1 VPVIRTPHQT
11 PKGCCDPA
19 LAVQERLTTVRSTL
33 IGPDGRPLAGREVMA
48 VLRAAPSW
56 LGDGTGRVVETARTR
71 TDRNGEWMLPL
82 LPNRYLE
89 PPTNESGTPVP
100 TSYYEI
106 SEGGLVS
113 TALVPAAGEHTECP
127 QEGQQCVVWLR
138 DILIDGPQP
147 GPVPWRPIANLGDLH
162 NVTPQADTSAQQG
175 QALLYNGRVWE
186 PGPVASR
193 LEALEDVTTPD
204 GGPEPGQALIYQDHA
219 WQPGPVATSLD
230 NLSDVDTTLPPE
242 EGQALVYNGRVWH
255 PGALVGALASMTDV
269 DTPADSLVP
278 GFALIYNGR
287 VWEPGP
293 VASRLEDLGD
303 VNTTTPPEEGQA
315 LIYQDQQ
322 WSPATLRAALA
333 MLTDM
338 HPSIAAAEPG
348 DTLTAIERDPDTGR
362 LLWGVDR
369 QVPHLEVHFGGRAG
383 SMQVQAEVVSPD
395 VTTNDVQIHWEGT
408 PDGPTS
414 TLIAG
419 VDYTAAHTYT
429 QAGTYP
435 VQYRY
440 TDGSAAGAETIT
452 VPLQAR
458 IPRRG

>member
-1 VPVIRTPHQT
+1 MPVIRTPHQT

-127 QEGQQCVVWLR
+127 QEGEQCVVWLR

-147 GPVPWRPIANLGDLH
+147 GPLPWRPIANLGDLH
-162 NVTPQADTSAQQG
+162 NVTPDADTSAQQG

-204 GGPEPGQALIYQDHA
+204 GG
-219 WQPGPVATSLD
+219 
-230 NLSDVDTTLPPE
+230 PE

-293 VASRLEDLGD
+293 VASRLEELGD

-348 DTLTAIERDPDTGR
+348 DTLTAIEHDPDTGR

-395 VTTNDVQIHWEGT
+395 VTTNDVQIQWEGT

-414 TLIAG
+414 TLTAG

-429 QAGTYP
+429 EAGAYP
-435 VQYRY
+435 VQYCY

-452 VPLQAR
+452 VPLQER